1 MIKGKAKPGSPL
13 ANAVK
18 SGKLLLPKGYVI
30 PESHGHRDSFTTVRL
45 ATYRDKKIRVE
56 TTYKITINEEPVTTH
71 TTVLDDGSVHCHSFP
86 NYSFPTAMDLAR
98 KIVDASGTK
107 EPQNELGES
116 GPACHGG
123 HV

>member
-1 MIKGKAKPGSPL
+1 MMKGKTKLGSPL
-13 ANAVK
+13 AIAVK
-18 SGKLLLPKGYVI
+18 SGKLPLPEGYVM

-45 ATYRDKKIRVE
+45 ATYRDRKIRVE

-86 NYSFPTAMDLAR
+86 NYSFPSAMDLAR
-98 KIVDASGTK
+98 KIVDVSGTK
-107 EPQNELGES
+107 EPRNELGES
-116 GPACHGG
+116 GRARDGG